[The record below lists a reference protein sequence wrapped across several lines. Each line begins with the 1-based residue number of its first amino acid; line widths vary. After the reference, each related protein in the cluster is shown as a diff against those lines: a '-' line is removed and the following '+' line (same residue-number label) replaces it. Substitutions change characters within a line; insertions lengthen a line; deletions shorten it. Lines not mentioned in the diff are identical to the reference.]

1 LSRIAQDLNRAHTGP
16 VAIDHFPTPIPLE
29 RQTDQSHAG
38 QDDVQE
44 RQLLAN
50 LQARHKQ
57 DDKKPEQHIPAI
69 FVVEEQFPDLGIKNT
84 AGPWELLFDPAT
96 QDSQAHRTN
105 AGEEA
110 DFASLLPVS
119 PSAKASTTV
128 KKHTKDNQGNGK
140 MNTYGMQQDDETG
153 VKRGYW
159 HAFISPTETD
169 GQYTADAK
177 EAAYLPPEFSVFHG
191 AGHLRIDFPP
201 PVSML
206 DYVETYAD
214 TTGGRS
220 ATV

>member
-1 LSRIAQDLNRAHTGP
+1 M
-16 VAIDHFPTPIPLE
+16 
-29 RQTDQSHAG
+29 
-38 QDDVQE
+38 
-44 RQLLAN
+44 LAN

-57 DDKKPEQHIPAI
+57 DDKKSEQHVSAI

-96 QDSQAHRTN
+96 QDSQAHPAN
-105 AGEEA
+105 AGEKTDLA
-110 DFASLLPVS
+110 GLLPVS

-128 KKHTKDNQGNGK
+128 KKHTKNNQGNGK
-140 MNTYGMQQDDETG
+140 MNAHGMQQDDETG

-159 HAFISPTETD
+159 NAVIGPTETG
-169 GQYTADAK
+169 GQHTAGAED
-177 EAAYLPPEFSVFHG
+177 AAYLPPEFPVFHG